1 VVGTPI
7 PSYVCISS
15 VVGDTVSIEYYQV
28 RVHGLIKALLMWA
41 LTILVWSMSSIIL
54 NNSLVRI
61 FGYMLLIPTEA
72 ICGFVLMEFSL
83 ILAPVQ

>member
-1 VVGTPI
+1 MVGTPI

-41 LTILVWSMSSIIL
+41 LTILV
-54 NNSLVRI
+54 
-61 FGYMLLIPTEA
+61 
-72 ICGFVLMEFSL
+72 
-83 ILAPVQ
+83 